1 MIVLCAGRGVLA
13 AVVPTDGADGAVC
26 VATPCTA
33 IKVCCI
39 AGADELCTETTT
51 GTGVTGTA
59 APLGIVADFAMTVFA
74 GFGAFLVISL
84 LATFISRPK
93 FRR

>member
-1 MIVLCAGRGVLA
+1 MTALFSFLAG
-13 AVVPTDGADGAVC
+13 
-26 VATPCTA
+26 
-33 IKVCCI
+33 
-39 AGADELCTETTT
+39 
-51 GTGVTGTA
+51 
-59 APLGIVADFAMTVFA
+59 VFA